1 MFECLTSLSPPS
13 CFRNSIPANFNISYD
28 HGDYRERVDKD
39 KKYLEK
45 MDLNAL
51 YDDKELTGFA

>member
-1 MFECLTSLSPPS
+1 MSNLFVAPS
-13 CFRNSIPANFNISYD
+13 YFRNSIPANFNISYD

-39 KKYLEK
+39 QKYLEK